1 LMKKQYPIGP
11 IMIDI
16 TGATLSQYDKEKIA
30 HPNTGAVILFA
41 RNYESPKQVAALN
54 QQIKAARKGEILIA
68 VDQEGGRVQRC
79 QAGFTQIPPAAAY
92 AEQPELTEGAG
103 WLMAS
108 ELLVLG
114 FDFSFAPV
122 LDIDAGVS
130 DIIGNRSF
138 SQNTQQACELTS
150 AFRKGM
156 RRAGMSAIG
165 KHFPGHGAVALD
177 SHLTLPID
185 ERDFETIYQKDI
197 LPFKRLIEE
206 GLEGVMPAHI
216 VYPAIDE
223 LPAGFSSVWIND
235 ILRQRL
241 DFNGVVFSDDISMQ
255 GAASVG
261 SFEERARLAQQAG
274 CDMILVCNHEK
285 AAEDVLDA
293 VPIEYNRV
301 REQRLLFMLGKG
313 TSNQIELK
321 NNPEWLDLCQKISK
335 LSETYT
341 KRSQIPPAK
350 PEA

>member
-1 LMKKQYPIGP
+1 MKKQCPIGP

-16 TGATLSQYDKEKIA
+16 TGTTLSQYDKEKIA

-41 RNYESPKQVAALN
+41 RNYETPEQVAELN

-79 QAGFTQIPPAAAY
+79 QTGFTRLPPAAAY

-103 WLMAS
+103 WLMAV
-108 ELLVLG
+108 ELLALG

-122 LDIDAGVS
+122 LDIDAGIS
-130 DIIGNRSF
+130 EIIGNRSF

-150 AFRKGM
+150 AFRTGM

-185 ERDFETIYQKDI
+185 ERDFEVIYQKDV
-197 LPFKRLIEE
+197 LPFKRLIQE
-206 GLEGVMPAHI
+206 GLEGIMPAHV

-223 LPAGFSSVWIND
+223 LPAGFSPVWIND

-241 DFNGVVFSDDISMQ
+241 GFNGVVFSDDISME

-261 SFEERARLAQQAG
+261 GFEDRSKLAQHAG
-274 CDMILVCNHEK
+274 CDMVLVCNNEK
-285 AAEDVLDA
+285 AAEEVLESTR
-293 VPIEYNRV
+293 IESNRV
-301 REQRLLFMLGKG
+301 REQRLLHMLAKPRHTGVA
-313 TSNQIELK
+313 LK
-321 NNPEWLDLCQKISK
+321 NNPEWLELSPKITQ
-335 LSETYT
+335 LSETY
-341 KRSQIPPAK
+341 AN
-350 PEA
+350 